1 MCAHALMRALLYA
14 IRAVGGRDACG
25 RKRGGG
31 CVLVPGQRRLA
42 FTSSK
47 IPKKIEEE
55 KKRKKTYFSV
65 WPVSRCNSNPV
76 MASQTTTCMP
86 SARAGFDPQLEYA
99 TGMTATESLA
109 SIVNWQG

>member
-1 MCAHALMRALLYA
+1 MPPNTHCNCEKLAHESTGAAREKREKNLRA
-14 IRAVGGRDACG
+14 R
-25 RKRGGG
+25 
-31 CVLVPGQRRLA
+31 VPGQRRLA

-55 KKRKKTYFSV
+55 KKRKKTYLSV
-65 WPVSRCNSNPV
+65 WPVSQCNSNPV

-86 SARAGFDPQLEYA
+86 SVRASFDPQLEYA
-99 TGMTATESLA
+99 TDTTGTESLA

>member
-1 MCAHALMRALLYA
+1 MRALLYA

-31 CVLVPGQRRLA
+31 GVLVPGQRRLA

-55 KKRKKTYFSV
+55 KKKKKTYKLECPDNVDLQS
-65 WPVSRCNSNPV
+65 PDCE
-76 MASQTTTCMP
+76 SQILAVLSKLPLAICFP
-86 SARAGFDPQLEYA
+86 SGLHA
-99 TGMTATESLA
+99 TDMTL
-109 SIVNWQG
+109 